1 MKLPTL
7 DDVLKTN
14 PEMKQLLRQRAPRTE
29 FREVVFVY
37 DIGED
42 YSINKTVVP
51 LTVPVVET
59 VQVKRSEGSSA
70 VKP

>member
-1 MKLPTL
+1 VKLPTL

-14 PEMKQLLRQRAPRTE
+14 PEMKQLFRQRAPRTE

-42 YSINKTVVP
+42 YSI
-51 LTVPVVET
+51 TVPVVET